1 MQVPPFRF
9 PEIATPRV
17 MHGTRTVL
25 NEQFYSDRE
34 RRPQG
39 LDEHGIYA
47 GHEDEWRKFKL
58 GLSARTVGPRLRAV
72 AALNDFQPEAPSR
85 ELPPLLARRLRERQ
99 ANPWR
104 EANLRDEL
112 RYNRIQETPRIPAN
126 PQARASVLAR
136 APSQAQDLSQL
147 QPHEQ
152 QQMPFHAQFFSA
164 SYPMPASGLHA
175 QYPDILPPERAYE
188 LLLPS
193 AATSGGAHRTKKA
206 RGARHR
212 KTGGVEAH
220 RHSAQQQSSRVNP
233 VVSTVLSH
241 GLPMSTVVPDV
252 IREREG
258 VVVGC

>member
-152 QQMPFHAQFFSA
+152 QQMPFPRAVLL
-164 SYPMPASGLHA
+164 GVI
-175 QYPDILPPERAYE
+175 PDAGIRSSCAVP
-188 LLLPS
+188 
-193 AATSGGAHRTKKA
+193 
-206 RGARHR
+206 
-212 KTGGVEAH
+212 
-220 RHSAQQQSSRVNP
+220 RHSTTRKGLRTSFAVGRNLRWCTAPRRHVVQGIARPAASKRTDTARSSSVSSESRRVHRLISRPSNE
-233 VVSTVLSH
+233 H
-241 GLPMSTVVPDV
+241 
-252 IREREG
+252 R
-258 VVVGC
+258 CA